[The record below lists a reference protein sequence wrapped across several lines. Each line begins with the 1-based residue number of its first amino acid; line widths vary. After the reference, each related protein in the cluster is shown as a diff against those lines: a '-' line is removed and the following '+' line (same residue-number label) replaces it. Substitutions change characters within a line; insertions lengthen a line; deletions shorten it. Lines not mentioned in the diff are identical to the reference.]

1 MLYNVEELRSVVL
14 HFSVITCARFMYL
27 LLYHRCT
34 PIGVHVVWYWF
45 NKMMQEKSFRLVS
58 KGFDHIVC
66 LLESL

>member
-1 MLYNVEELRSVVL
+1 MLHNVEELRAVVL
-14 HFSVITCARFMYL
+14 HFSVLTARFMYL
-27 LLYHRCT
+27 LLYRRCT

-45 NKMMQEKSFRLVS
+45 NKMMQKKSFRLVS